1 MLLSHLAALF
11 AAHPFAQSVGFCAA
25 GIGMLAF
32 TQRDPQRLRRF
43 MMFYSLLIG
52 SHYFLLGSVPAAT
65 STWICC
71 LRNIVALR
79 KRRTWIMCLFLLL
92 VWIVGIAQITAPI
105 QWLAILGTTLGTIA
119 VFRENGTQMRLLM
132 LSSSCC
138 WVIHNLVIGSIGGA
152 FIEGSFMLVNGSF
165 LLRFAR
171 TRPCPANHS

>member
-1 MLLSHLAALF
+1 MLLSHLVELF
-11 AAHPFAQSVGFCAA
+11 VANPVAQSVGFVAA

-71 LRNIVALR
+71 VRNIVALR
-79 KRRTWIMCLFLLL
+79 HRRTWIMLLFLLL
-92 VWIVGIAQITAPI
+92 MWSVGIAQITAPI
-105 QWLAILGTTLGTIA
+105 QWLAILGTTLGTMA
-119 VFRENGTQMRLLM
+119 VFRENGTHMRLLM
-132 LSSSCC
+132 LSSSLC

-152 FIEGSFMLVNGSF
+152 FIEGSFMLVNVSF

-171 TRPCPANHS
+171 ANRLSAHHG

>member
-1 MLLSHLAALF
+1 MDRLLHCPSAPPPIQGMRALAL
-11 AAHPFAQSVGFCAA
+11 
-25 GIGMLAF
+25 LAW
-32 TQRDPQRLRRF
+32 
-43 MMFYSLLIG
+43 G
-52 SHYFLLGSVPAAT
+52 
-65 STWICC
+65 
-71 LRNIVALR
+71 
-79 KRRTWIMCLFLLL
+79 CLFLLL